1 MEGTQRNQPP
11 LPPAKGGLHP
21 KDVRL
26 RLWWIVPG
34 PSLGRSQGPRRM
46 DGACEEWGV
55 RDQFCCQRTASL
67 VWVWPNSKSLMKL
80 YFYRDLLYD
89 IKGIGSWHDFSS
101 RKSLYRNSKKM
112 YRKFYRFAHTKQRLF
127 WPGGLSIRQAQVTT
141 STKFQMSIDHLMSK
155 KVFRIWHR
163 SKRYA
168 RLVSG
173 YMWTIKGPIWLGF
186 LTQPSIFPFRFFLS
200 FFLFFC
206 VCSFTLIT
214 HLPCYHHG
222 M

>member
-1 MEGTQRNQPP
+1 MEGTQRNQHPP
-11 LPPAKGGLHP
+11 PPAKGGLHP

-127 WPGGLSIRQAQVTT
+127 WPGGLSIRQAQVNTC
-141 STKFQMSIDHLMSK
+141 SKFQMSIDHLMSN
-155 KVFRIWHR
+155 KVFIIWHR

-173 YMWTIKGPIWLGF
+173 YMWTIKGLCG
-186 LTQPSIFPFRFFLS
+186 
-200 FFLFFC
+200 
-206 VCSFTLIT
+206 
-214 HLPCYHHG
+214 
-222 M
+222 

>member
-11 LPPAKGGLHP
+11 PCKGRSSSKRREVALVVDRAVAQTWRVSVSP
-21 KDVRL
+21 KDGQRRQL
-26 RLWWIVPG
+26 MKG
-34 PSLGRSQGPRRM
+34 QTPSLMLENGQP
-46 DGACEEWGV
+46 
-55 RDQFCCQRTASL
+55 L
-67 VWVWPNSKSLMKL
+67 WVWPNSKSLIKL

-127 WPGGLSIRQAQVTT
+127 WPGGLSIRQSQVTT
-141 STKFQMSIDHLMSK
+141 STKFPMSIDHLMSN
-155 KVFRIWHR
+155 KVFIIWHR

-173 YMWTIKGPIWLGF
+173 YM
-186 LTQPSIFPFRFFLS
+186 
-200 FFLFFC
+200 
-206 VCSFTLIT
+206 
-214 HLPCYHHG
+214 
-222 M
+222 